1 MCAGRGTRRPTPR
14 TRVLPEGTERATSGS
29 PGEIERG
36 PERGDPGR
44 RLPRFP
50 ESLVSAGPQRAPPS
64 VLRNHRD
71 LISESCQSCRARVPA
86 APGRLPRPRGCFLE
100 QERGPEGPGRRAA
113 GRARGGD
120 ALPAAQ
126 GAPEPG
132 ARAPHAPLSLE
143 EDSQGHTWPR
153 RLGRRSAPCVTHTR
167 EQPAAP
173 QLRRGPVPS
182 KLPRAAPFG
191 SNPRRARAATVTQQT
206 DSVCG
211 ERAGPVTRERS
222 VLDA

>member
-126 GAPEPG
+126 GGPEPG

-153 RLGRRSAPCVTHTR
+153 RLGRRSAPCVSHTR

-173 QLRRGPVPS
+173 QGTGPLKAAAGSTVWLESPPGAGCDGHAANGQCLRRAG
-182 KLPRAAPFG
+182 RA
-191 SNPRRARAATVTQQT
+191 S
-206 DSVCG
+206 
-211 ERAGPVTRERS
+211 
-222 VLDA
+222 DA